1 MRPRHL
7 IAGAVVLVSLAACSK
22 PDRDQEQVTVPGEGP
37 TYLNDSTAVPA
48 ASAPRDTQTR
58 IATPA
63 DTGVTP
69 RPP

>member
-7 IAGAVVLVSLAACSK
+7 IASALVPICLAGCNK

-37 TYLNDSTAVPA
+37 TYLNDSSAVPA
-48 ASAPRDTQTR
+48 VSAPRDTQTR

-63 DTGVTP
+63 DTGVRP